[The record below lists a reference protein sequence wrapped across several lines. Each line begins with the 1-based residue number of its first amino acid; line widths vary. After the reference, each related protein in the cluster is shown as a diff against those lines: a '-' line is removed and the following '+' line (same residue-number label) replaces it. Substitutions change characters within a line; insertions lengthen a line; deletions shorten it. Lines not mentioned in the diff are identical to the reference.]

1 MQKLLSATLI
11 SSMPLEIKKDHVIN
25 LFLSREKA
33 QWSLE
38 VINTFCVLKLEI
50 HRKH

>member
-1 MQKLLSATLI
+1 MQKLPSAALI

-25 LFLSREKA
+25 LLLSREKV

-38 VINTFCVLKLEI
+38 VFKTFCVLKLEI
-50 HRKH
+50 HI